1 MDALRWDEWILL
13 AAFFVSIFCKITW
26 KYLTDHTL
34 HISLLISPHC
44 FCILLWYTNS
54 GESLCSTRISM
65 CRLIM
70 MSLSKAYWH
79 KQCNFW
85 PGFNNSLVSF
95 FCSFNFSCE
104 TAEMRD
110 VHHSVSISHFGDS
123 KNKNKFC
130 EIYIFRLHFS
140 SHQVMGGDHK

>member
-1 MDALRWDEWILL
+1 MRSDGTNGFYKQHFLL
-13 AAFFVSIFCKITW
+13 EFFAKLSW

-34 HISLLISPHC
+34 QISLLIGPPFFAFFSDTQTVGNH
-44 FCILLWYTNS
+44 S
-54 GESLCSTRISM
+54 VQRIYPCAVWS
-65 CRLIM
+65 CCLYQ
-70 MSLSKAYWH
+70 KAYWH

-95 FCSFNFSCE
+95 LCSFNFSCE
-104 TAEMRD
+104 TAEIRD